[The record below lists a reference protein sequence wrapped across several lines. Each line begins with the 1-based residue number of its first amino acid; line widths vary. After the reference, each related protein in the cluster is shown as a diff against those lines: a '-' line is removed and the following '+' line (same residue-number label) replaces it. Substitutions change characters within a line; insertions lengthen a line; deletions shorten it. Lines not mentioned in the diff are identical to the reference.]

1 MKSACATD
9 AVQPGMKADL
19 IKYARLILTKGSGA
33 AATLGLN
40 ILLARLLV
48 PELAGTVFFCVALG
62 IFL

>member
-40 ILLARLLV
+40 ILLARLIGDNGNF
-48 PELAGTVFFCVALG
+48 PEFEN
-62 IFL
+62 